1 MASSTKQMNV
11 SAGTAQAVVNAMVS
25 DGMPNIP
32 CPDPAGYRYVG
43 ARYVPKFADPAEW
56 SSANTY
62 EPLTIVMHEGN
73 SFTSKQF
80 VPVGIDIE
88 NEDYWAE
95 TGNYNSQVEQYRQE
109 VLAIRASAVYR
120 TPTVATMVADAKIEN
135 GMTVMT
141 AGYHTAGDGGS
152 AVYTVAAGL
161 TANGIDIIALDNGLF
176 AKASGQL
183 NMLQLGAQKGIDC
196 ASILARSLDLYKR
209 AFFPAGSYALS
220 TIEMGNDEHIEGEY
234 SYIVQLESTAPT
246 IDVQGVD
253 CSLEKLIIV
262 GGTPEVN
269 GINIGGDDHAA
280 NNIFMR
286 DVEIQNVKGDGIYI
300 DNANNFILDNII
312 VLNCT
317 GNGIHL
323 KEGATNINGGTI
335 RAKNIYGCGECG
347 AILCGEGNFFDIC
360 SQSNTSDNI
369 KLNGWMNGSFLNA
382 YTEYSENGYELN
394 IAGNCFSNVIMGVY
408 RSNTDKQYL
417 NNAGTY
423 NLLLFSNTNNIANS
437 SSTQKQW
444 MPFIDELEVKN
455 LYCGNSKIS
464 SGSTVNNVSICIS
477 GDSSTTT
484 LDGLFNGCDRFCA
497 PCDFTINTLNLDI
510 KEPITSNIMQVQ
522 IDNVTKSTNTIYQ
535 FNNETVDGDVSP
547 ITNPLAVS
555 KGDILKVKIIGFGP
569 TLPASNHVSLVG
581 TAVMK

>member
-1 MASSTKQMNV
+1 MASSTKQINV
-11 SAGTAQAVVNAMVS
+11 SAGTAQAVVNATVS
-25 DGMPNIP
+25 DGLPNIP

-43 ARYVPKFADPAEW
+43 ARYVPKFASPAEW

-73 SFTSKQF
+73 SFTSKHF

-120 TPTVATMVADAKIEN
+120 TPTVTTMVADAKIEN

-141 AGYHTAGDGGS
+141 AGYHAAGDGGS
-152 AVYTVAAGL
+152 TIYTVTTGL

-176 AKASGQL
+176 AQAAGQL
-183 NMLQLGAQKGIDC
+183 NMLQLGAQEGVDC
-196 ASILARSLDLYKR
+196 AQILARSLELYNR
-209 AFFPAGSYALS
+209 AFFPSGSYALS
-220 TIEMGNDEHIEGEY
+220 TIELGNDNHIEGEY
-234 SYIVQLESTAPT
+234 SYITQLESTAPM
-246 IDVQGVD
+246 IDIQGVD
-253 CSLEKLIIV
+253 CSLEKLILV
-262 GGTPEVN
+262 GGASEVN
-269 GINIGGDDHAA
+269 GVNIGSDDHRAD
-280 NNIFMR
+280 NIFMR
-286 DVEIQNVKGDGIYI
+286 DVEVQNVKGDGIYI

-312 VLNCT
+312 VINCT
-317 GNGIHL
+317 GNGIHI
-323 KEGATNINGGTI
+323 KETSENINAGTI

-347 AILCGEGNFFDIC
+347 AILSGEGNFFDIC

-369 KLNGWMNGSFLNA
+369 KLDGWMNGSFLNA
-382 YTEYSENGYELN
+382 YTEFSVNGYELN

-408 RSNTDKQYL
+408 RSNTEKQFY
-417 NNAGTY
+417 NKTKTY
-423 NLLLFSNTNNIANS
+423 NLLLFSNTNNIANNAVN
-437 SSTQKQW
+437 QKQW

-464 SGSTVNNVSICIS
+464 SGSTVNNIPICIS

-484 LDGLFNGCDRFCA
+484 LTGLFNGCDRFCA
-497 PCDFTINTLNLDI
+497 PCDFTIGTLNLDI
-510 KEPITSNIMQVQ
+510 KEPITSNLIQVQ
-522 IDNVTKSTNTIYQ
+522 IDNVTKSTNIVYQ
-535 FNNETVDGDVSP
+535 FDSETVDGDVSP
-547 ITNPLAVS
+547 YAGTLKVT
-555 KGDILKVKIIGFGP
+555 KGDILKVQIIGFGG

-581 TAVMK
+581 TAVME